1 MRLESDLTEHCLAAC
16 EGRLASETAIWSDQA
31 TIGVV
36 LASEHYPKFSP
47 IGLPITGLSTS
58 RPSSKVFHAST
69 RQEGD
74 ETVTAGGRVLC
85 VTAKAET
92 LATAAQRAY
101 EAASD
106 ISWDGMKYRSDIGW
120 RALQR

>member
-1 MRLESDLTEHCLAAC
+1 M
-16 EGRLASETAIWSDQA
+16 GRSSLRALPKLQPNRAS
-31 TIGVV
+31 
-36 LASEHYPKFSP
+36 HY
-47 IGLPITGLSTS
+47 GLGKS
-58 RPSSKVFHAST
+58 RPSTKVFHAGT
-69 RQEGD
+69 RQEGN

-106 ISWDGMKYRSDIGW
+106 ISWDGMKYRPDIGW
-120 RALQR
+120 RAL

>member
-1 MRLESDLTEHCLAAC
+1 M
-16 EGRLASETAIWSDQA
+16 
-31 TIGVV
+31 
-36 LASEHYPKFSP
+36 
-47 IGLPITGLSTS
+47 
-58 RPSSKVFHAST
+58 FHAGT

-74 ETVTAGGRVLC
+74 DIVTAGGRVLC

-92 LATAAQRAY
+92 LAAAAEHAY

-106 ISWDGMKYRSDIGW
+106 IRWDGMKYRSDIGW

>member
-1 MRLESDLTEHCLAAC
+1 M
-16 EGRLASETAIWSDQA
+16 
-31 TIGVV
+31 
-36 LASEHYPKFSP
+36 
-47 IGLPITGLSTS
+47 
-58 RPSSKVFHAST
+58 
-69 RQEGD
+69 
-74 ETVTAGGRVLC
+74 TAGGRVLC